1 MDDSITNPVDASAEL
16 KAATAESMPEANP
29 QTQIF
34 NEDSSTTKAEKV
46 VRGQAINGN
55 ESDARD
61 NDSEAPPSKRLKLD
75 DRDAPAANGSKERI
89 KGIAPIKQEYLID
102 LSSAS
107 HQDHDDDAAEA
118 LGKRDERGV
127 AGRGARGGKGGKK
140 QSSGQNHSRQFGSSR
155 DAISLCKSRD
165 HQNEF
170 DPSACQYGEKC
181 KFEHDIRKYLKDGK
195 REDLATLDGK
205 CPVWDATEIELE
217 DGRKELKLRNGKRS
231 SAAANADGDTEE
243 QSVGVV
249 NMVSIGHRIELRK
262 KKFQT
267 SKADAYLAWLNDADG
282 NEAKQKKAS
291 TDDMTEN
298 GDSLDNRA
306 RYKEPPL
313 RPSEKRRIYYG
324 PETPILAP
332 LTTQGNMPFRRL
344 CVSLGAQLTW
354 SEMAMSLPLLQG
366 EKGEWALLKAHES
379 ETRPPKY
386 TPKSIMADYD
396 NSKDFIFGAQIAG
409 NKPWLTLK
417 TTEAITEL
425 CPFIRA
431 IDLNC
436 GCPIDLVYQQGAGSA
451 LLDAPAKLEKI
462 LRGMNT
468 VSKDVPITVKIRMG
482 TKDRSPTAL
491 KLCQRFVLGG
501 PEAQEFGQ
509 GPAGV
514 AAITLHGRSRQQR
527 YTRTADWEYIA
538 ECAALVSKLK
548 ESSNEAAD
556 TTHEID
562 ARDLSSS
569 TKSNGLPYFIGNGD
583 ILTHE
588 DYYNAV
594 SHGGVD
600 SAMVA
605 RGALIK
611 PWIFE
616 EIATEQYIDKSATE
630 RLAYIEQFARNG
642 LEYWGSDEIGVGITR
657 RFLLEWLSFSCRYV
671 PIGLLEHLPPRIGD
685 RPPAFHGRSELET
698 LLSSGNYKD
707 WIKISEM
714 FLGTAHPDF
723 NFQPKHKSN
732 SYEIEAEGELQ
743 AASKAKFTTSGTHT
757 GVNDIAS
764 LAHTI
769 VSDPAFDDVVETRY
783 FQFFRLRT
791 VVSTNSLVD
800 ARFWSK
806 TVLQFYHIEPAVRHA
821 VLALSSTHQIREA
834 CSESNTELALSHQHY
849 ADTQYRR
856 GLRSLHDLI
865 SRSSDSDTER
875 ILVACTLFICFENL
889 WGNYEASRVHAEA
902 GRRLLSQHSQQDDRR
917 KRHSE
922 IKELQQLFRRLDVA
936 ADSLSDT
943 NTAYPLGDE
952 RVFCA
957 FPLSADPFN
966 SLDDARSSLVDL
978 IRGCQFIACDTVFEA
993 SIDKSQ
999 RRERAHLLE
1008 RLAAWSS
1015 CFETTLTTVSRPQT
1029 ILVLTLRLWYLL
1041 SKAVMVVGW
1050 KGPERRWDEV
1060 VHLFEELVNHGE
1072 DLLLEMTKSSLAGD
1086 FSFDLGYI
1094 VPLFFTVERCRD
1106 PTVRRRALAVLKA
1119 RPRQEGVWESSGA
1132 ARVVEKWMLI
1142 EESGLDVKV
1151 AADIPDWHRL
1161 QYVDAVLETDKAR
1174 ARIVYKLE
1182 HHRIAGEA
1190 LRSRSMLINSENQ
1203 RERDC
1208 SEAQWTIVPGKLRLM
1223 SMNGNH
1229 KIEHRV
1235 AIAESKSDVNLGSP
1249 EAIHALFDD

>member
-1 MDDSITNPVDASAEL
+1 MDDGIINPVDASAEL

-46 VRGQAINGN
+46 VRGQAMHGNG
-55 ESDARD
+55 SDARD
-61 NDSEAPPSKRLKLD
+61 VDSEAPPPKRLKLD
-75 DRDAPAANGSKERI
+75 DRDAPTTNGPKERI

-118 LGKRDERGV
+118 SGKRDERDV
-127 AGRGARGGKGGKK
+127 AGRGARGGKRGKK

-170 DPSACQYGEKC
+170 DASACQYGEKC
-181 KFEHDIRKYLKDGK
+181 KFAHDIRKYLKDGK
-195 REDLATLDGK
+195 REDLATLNGM
-205 CPVWDATEIELE
+205 CPVWDATGKCPAGWRCRFAGSHSEEIELE
-217 DGRKELKLRNGKRS
+217 DGRKELRLREEKRL
-231 SAAANADGDTEE
+231 SAAVNANGDDEE

-267 SKADAYLAWLNDADG
+267 PKADAYLAWLNDADG

-291 TDDMTEN
+291 TDDATEN
-298 GDSLDNRA
+298 GDPHDNRA

-344 CVSLGAQLTW
+344 CVSLGAQVTW

-386 TPKSIMADYD
+386 TPKSIVTGYD
-396 NSKDFIFGAQIAG
+396 NNKDLIFGAQIAG

-425 CPFIRA
+425 CPSIRA

-482 TKDRSPTAL
+482 TKDKSPSAL

-501 PEAQEFGQ
+501 PEAQQFGQ

-514 AAITLHGRSRQQR
+514 AAIALHGRSRQQR
-527 YTRTADWEYIA
+527 YTRTADWGYIA

-548 ESSNEAAD
+548 ESSDVAAD
-556 TTHEID
+556 TMHEVD
-562 ARDLSSS
+562 GRDVSSS

-616 EIATEQYIDKSATE
+616 EIATEQYIDKSAAE

-671 PIGLLEHLPPRIGD
+671 PIGLLEHLPPKIGD
-685 RPPAFHGRSELET
+685 RPPAFRGRSELET

-732 SYEIEAEGELQ
+732 SYEIEAEG
-743 AASKAKFTTSGTHT
+743 
-757 GVNDIAS
+757 
-764 LAHTI
+764 
-769 VSDPAFDDVVETRY
+769 
-783 FQFFRLRT
+783 
-791 VVSTNSLVD
+791 
-800 ARFWSK
+800 
-806 TVLQFYHIEPAVRHA
+806 
-821 VLALSSTHQIREA
+821 
-834 CSESNTELALSHQHY
+834 
-849 ADTQYRR
+849 
-856 GLRSLHDLI
+856 
-865 SRSSDSDTER
+865 
-875 ILVACTLFICFENL
+875 
-889 WGNYEASRVHAEA
+889 
-902 GRRLLSQHSQQDDRR
+902 
-917 KRHSE
+917 
-922 IKELQQLFRRLDVA
+922 
-936 ADSLSDT
+936 
-943 NTAYPLGDE
+943 
-952 RVFCA
+952 
-957 FPLSADPFN
+957 
-966 SLDDARSSLVDL
+966 
-978 IRGCQFIACDTVFEA
+978 
-993 SIDKSQ
+993 
-999 RRERAHLLE
+999 
-1008 RLAAWSS
+1008 
-1015 CFETTLTTVSRPQT
+1015 
-1029 ILVLTLRLWYLL
+1029 
-1041 SKAVMVVGW
+1041 
-1050 KGPERRWDEV
+1050 
-1060 VHLFEELVNHGE
+1060 
-1072 DLLLEMTKSSLAGD
+1072 
-1086 FSFDLGYI
+1086 
-1094 VPLFFTVERCRD
+1094 
-1106 PTVRRRALAVLKA
+1106 
-1119 RPRQEGVWESSGA
+1119 
-1132 ARVVEKWMLI
+1132 
-1142 EESGLDVKV
+1142 
-1151 AADIPDWHRL
+1151 
-1161 QYVDAVLETDKAR
+1161 
-1174 ARIVYKLE
+1174 
-1182 HHRIAGEA
+1182 
-1190 LRSRSMLINSENQ
+1190 
-1203 RERDC
+1203 
-1208 SEAQWTIVPGKLRLM
+1208 
-1223 SMNGNH
+1223 
-1229 KIEHRV
+1229 
-1235 AIAESKSDVNLGSP
+1235 
-1249 EAIHALFDD
+1249 